1 MGVSISIEANL
12 VVLSVEDDDAAY
24 YLLEIAFREV
34 LSSAKLYRAINGH
47 EAMDFLQQSGR
58 FADAPRP
65 SLILCDLNLPKM
77 GGLEV
82 LTATKANPSLSSI
95 SVVVFT
101 SSALDADRAKCMA
114 LGAKTFMTK
123 SPDFDG
129 FVHQVRSACALVA
142 AA

>member
-1 MGVSISIEANL
+1 MGLSIFIEANF
-12 VVLSVEDDDAAY
+12 VVLNVEDDDAAY
-24 YLLEIAFREV
+24 HLLEIAFGEA
-34 LSSAKLYRAINGH
+34 LSSAQIYRAIDGY

-65 SLILCDLNLPKM
+65 SLILCNLNLPKM

-82 LTATKANPSLSSI
+82 LTAIKANPSLSSI
-95 SVVVFT
+95 PVVVFT
-101 SSALDADRAKCMA
+101 SSTLDADRAKCMA
-114 LGAKTFMTK
+114 LGAKAFITK